1 MGAGTEDC
9 PVKGTVRYALGQA
22 PGVLE
27 VGGKLEMGQCW
38 VFHGRYSLV
47 AEGLMGEDSVN

>member
-9 PVKGTVRYALGQA
+9 PVKGIVRSVLGQA
-22 PGVLE
+22 PGALE
-27 VGGKLEMGQCW
+27 VGGKLEMGQSW
-38 VFHGRYSLV
+38 VFHSRYSLV